1 MAHCLPKKPAGLTK
15 DMLDVVTDRLENC
28 LVLEK
33 GKQEFRDFLEKRR
46 FNDELAALLFIF
58 KCDEILKEVSKY
70 SPKSRNN
77 NFSKLLNN
85 HISDL
90 YDMADAVN
98 FDSGQL
104 ENLEAAVESNDND
117 EVSSQNY
124 FGLERHLSEIL
135 AGAWKK

>member
-1 MAHCLPKKPAGLTK
+1 MASCLPRKSTGLTK
-15 DMLDVVTDRLENC
+15 DILDVVTDRLENC
-28 LVLEK
+28 LLMEK

-70 SPKSRNN
+70 SPKSRKNN
-77 NFSKLLNN
+77 TFSKLLND

-90 YDMADAVN
+90 YEMANDVN

-104 ENLEAAVESNDND
+104 ENLEAAVENDNHD
-117 EVSSQNY
+117 EVS
-124 FGLERHLSEIL
+124 LKT
-135 AGAWKK
+135 KKKLKKIS